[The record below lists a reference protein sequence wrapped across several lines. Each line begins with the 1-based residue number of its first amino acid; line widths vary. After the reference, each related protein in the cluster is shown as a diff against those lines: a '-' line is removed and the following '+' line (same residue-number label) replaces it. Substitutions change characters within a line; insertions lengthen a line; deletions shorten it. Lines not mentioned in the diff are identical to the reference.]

1 MYILVSL
8 LFLVFVLLVARPWIQ
23 SRRERE
29 MAERLKKVH
38 DPTEASVMMDGLIY
52 NTQQE
57 SDFMGRLSRWFSIF
71 NFRGF

>member
-1 MYILVSL
+1 MYILVLL
-8 LFLVFVLLVARPWIQ
+8 LFLILLLLVVRPWLQ

-52 NTQQE
+52 NTREE
-57 SDFMGRLSRWFSIF
+57 SRWIERLSRWFSFF
-71 NFRGF
+71 NFKGF